1 MPIFYTLIARDG
13 HILTEATSRTV
24 EAGNF
29 QQIALQILS
38 KIGQESEGAKRSF
51 STGGYVFNIQI
62 NDGVVY
68 LCLVDLSFQM
78 RMSFSFLAEVINR
91 FTTTYTRMAVRQ
103 AITGQMKDF
112 DRTLQQ
118 LMEHFSNPS
127 ADKIHRAKQEIES
140 VKQVMLTNIDL
151 VLKRNAD
158 IEELSMRTEQLD
170 DSSSSYRMQT
180 QAVKKKMV
188 WKNRKW
194 AAILGCCCVLL
205 AVLGIYIVISLI
217 CGWTFSSCS

>member
-1 MPIFYTLIARDG
+1 MG
-13 HILTEATSRTV
+13 
-24 EAGNF
+24 
-29 QQIALQILS
+29 
-38 KIGQESEGAKRSF
+38 
-51 STGGYVFNIQI
+51 
-62 NDGVVY
+62 
-68 LCLVDLSFQM
+68 M

-158 IEELSMRTEQLD
+158 IEELSMPRNSSPTPRLRAGCRRRPSRRRWCGRT
-170 DSSSSYRMQT
+170 
-180 QAVKKKMV
+180 A
-188 WKNRKW
+188 
-194 AAILGCCCVLL
+194 
-205 AVLGIYIVISLI
+205 
-217 CGWTFSSCS
+217 